1 MEDASNLPVTL
12 FQSAFRPSRSSAPVA
27 SRARLR
33 ALTIRST
40 AGNSYWCRRN
50 DSRIIL
56 RIRLRSTPPPAV
68 RTATARPRRGQP
80 LSFQT
85 AVTPKNPLPNRRPRA
100 YAASK
105 SDLRRKRFCAGRVS
119 LFRAAQSPVKR
130 ILRDELSA
138 ALGATAGQN
147 GAAVLGGHAGT
158 EPVRARTPH
167 FARLIGALHS
177 MSSVN
182 GPWVPKKGGKAKPLT
197 AKVSIDDSSHAL
209 RATLSRLRR
218 RNRHRAYFGAS
229 AHAVLG
235 IDCAALFS
243 GPVQA
248 AAEAARGS
256 VSLDSMYLCLGG

>member
-1 MEDASNLPVTL
+1 MEDAGNLPGTL
-12 FQSAFRPSRSSAPVA
+12 FHSALRLSRSSAPVA

-130 ILRDELSA
+130 FLWDELSA

-147 GAAVLGGHAGT
+147 GAAVLGGHACT

-177 MSSVN
+177 MGSVA
-182 GPWVPKKGGKAKPLT
+182 GPWVPK
-197 AKVSIDDSSHAL
+197 
-209 RATLSRLRR
+209 RAARLSR
-218 RNRHRAYFGAS
+218 
-229 AHAVLG
+229 
-235 IDCAALFS
+235 
-243 GPVQA
+243 
-248 AAEAARGS
+248 
-256 VSLDSMYLCLGG
+256 